1 MLRQEFFMKFINHAQ
16 ILKFYREK
24 HGITQVQLGD
34 RTNTSPNTI
43 GVYENSPNKILSQY
57 KCERFAEVLEIP
69 KTLFS
74 EIADKMRMEQMNIVS
89 NNTIKS
95 CDQDSLPKATLETS
109 KKIVSSDKICSP
121 ENTLVDKDNTDDYI
135 LKRLAGVVNEYIADL
150 VKTKDIEAINELNQF
165 IFSQAKGR
173 KNGKG

>member
-24 HGITQVQLGD
+24 HGITQVQLGG

-57 KCERFAEVLEIP
+57 KCERFAEVLGIP

-74 EIADKMRMEQMNIVS
+74 EIADKMRIEQMSIGLN
-89 NNTIKS
+89 NNTES
-95 CDQDSLPKATLETS
+95 CDQDSLPKTTLES
-109 KKIVSSDKICSP
+109 SSNIVSCDQISVS
-121 ENTLVDKDNTDDYI
+121 ENNLLDKDNTDDYI
-135 LKRLAGVVNEYIADL
+135 LKRLAGVANEYIADL
-150 VKTKDIEAINELNQF
+150 VKAKDIAGINELNQF
-165 IFSQAKGR
+165 IFSQAIGK
-173 KNGKG
+173 KNGRG